1 MKSKIKFHVNISKNS
16 VNFLDI
22 EVILGNGTLKA
33 TLLTK
38 PKDFHLYLSYN
49 SCHSLH
55 VIRSISKN
63 FLARGYDE
71 K

>member
-1 MKSKIKFHVNISKNS
+1 MKSKIKYDVNISKNS

-33 TLLTK
+33 TLFTK

-49 SCHSLH
+49 SCNSLH

-63 FLARGYDE
+63 FLVRGYDE